1 MGNQK
6 RIYAR
11 RIAARA
17 ARPAKAKDPPT
28 ELAAPVNGAVYD
40 GLGTTGVTVPL
51 GQTVE
56 VLAGYTVTV
65 FEVGMQV
72 VYVMTVVL

>member
-17 ARPAKAKDPPT
+17 AIPAKAKDPPT

-51 GQTVE
+51 GQTVGA
-56 VLAGYTVTV
+56 LLGYTVTV